1 MKDVLEC
8 IYMLLDVLVH
18 CRNHWDE
25 FWVKNSKICT
35 TDPKNHAISEI
46 YANSEILQQGLR
58 PSCANSVAL
67 WMGQHALACWS
78 ILGSVVRSDAF
89 HSTFYDFVIPKQ
101 HLINAHN
108 IKQTSNQESW

>member
-1 MKDVLEC
+1 
-8 IYMLLDVLVH
+8 MLLD
-18 CRNHWDE
+18 
-25 FWVKNSKICT
+25 FWCIAGTIRMSFGVKNSKICT

-78 ILGSVVRSDAF
+78 IPGSVAHSEASL
-89 HSTFYDFVIPKQ
+89 STFYNFVTPKQ

-108 IKQTSNQESW
+108 IKQSSNQDSW